1 MKYIIAL
8 ALILGLVSCQPE
20 MFNGNGKASDAEM
33 VELTFSVQFPEPIP
47 IATKGKMG
55 EGLINTPS
63 DSLSLHLCI
72 FGSGNGYVQNWIEA
86 EKTETYTNTS
96 GYVTGGEFK
105 VLLPVAD
112 DERTIHIIANPPMDA
127 VPTTSDYL
135 DNVMEKMVNGQDSCS
150 YWQQIVVEKIDALEG
165 SSTNP
170 PKASEYV
177 TTAFRNIHLLRNFAK
192 FIVTSPETTDEDYE
206 SIMVKRWTLINV
218 PTRGYVAPY
227 TKDQTKRFPDGYL
240 NAFLKSNPTGSQLYN
255 QLVNIDEYPGSM
267 PGTASI
273 NETFP
278 GNPETT
284 TGAYV
289 NRGQAQYMYE
299 RPKPED
305 PYKQTAVL
313 VEIEIQPT
321 NEQLYD
327 PRPGAN
333 NTYWYK
339 IEVLDDNGSYVPF
352 LRNIVYTL
360 RIKGLEDYGATTAQA
375 AFDGPYFGNISAS
388 LETAGLSDLSNGTS
402 AIHVDQLDYTFMTL
416 TEAELESGFDLTNP
430 DGSPSLFYFTPDVE
444 HPDQIFFEDVE
455 NVVDVTVTKRAVTG
469 FAHAVANFTTLPAGN
484 DAGKIHITPA
494 EIDVANG
501 TMKKSVLRVAG
512 KALPDGKELYREI
525 TITLMPKPDL
535 KYGTGEEAIWTD
547 ILYGEGLTPADVS
560 GVNKDVYLRICLP
573 VGLGASL
580 FPIQIRIEAE
590 NNTLTSTSPKL
601 PVRTGK
607 TMFEPAPA
615 PGQPD
620 TRRNTYFFVYT
631 INYSDYCKLDP
642 RTKKYVY
649 KYKFGETADDRIIL
663 KTSTSGSNAT
673 RISISD
679 LEGHFN
685 EKILD
690 LTSTP

>member
-1 MKYIIAL
+1 MKESDKNKKEMAVLEDSQQQIAFEVEDYLKKNYLLRYNMMTRMEECCKITSENDEKTRQNAVWQPLSDRLLNTIVHEKMRMGGNSWAVDIRRFIHSTLIPEYNPMQDYLQNLPPCNRHYDYIGSMARRIPTNFAHAETLFHRWFL
-8 ALILGLVSCQPE
+8 AMVAQWLGMNRNHGNAVVLMLIGNQGQFKSTFCKLILPPCLREYYIDDIKMESSEQ
-20 MFNGNGKASDAEM
+20 
-33 VELTFSVQFPEPIP
+33 VER
-47 IATKGKMG
+47 M
-55 EGLINTPS
+55 
-63 DSLSLHLCI
+63 LCRM
-72 FGSGNGYVQNWIEA
+72 A
-86 EKTETYTNTS
+86 
-96 GYVTGGEFK
+96 
-105 VLLPVAD
+105 
-112 DERTIHIIANPPMDA
+112 
-127 VPTTSDYL
+127 
-135 DNVMEKMVNGQDSCS
+135 
-150 YWQQIVVEKIDALEG
+150 
-165 SSTNP
+165 
-170 PKASEYV
+170 
-177 TTAFRNIHLLRNFAK
+177 
-192 FIVTSPETTDEDYE
+192 
-206 SIMVKRWTLINV
+206 
-218 PTRGYVAPY
+218 
-227 TKDQTKRFPDGYL
+227 
-240 NAFLKSNPTGSQLYN
+240 
-255 QLVNIDEYPGSM
+255 LVNIDEYPGSM

-375 AFDGPYFGNISAS
+375 AFEGPYFGNISAS

-547 ILYGEGLTPADVS
+547 ILYGEGLTPTDVS

-590 NNTLTSTSPKL
+590 NNTLTSTSPNL

-607 TMFEPAPA
+607 TMFEPAPTD
-615 PGQPD
+615 PSQPD

-631 INYSDYCKLDP
+631 INYSDYCKLNP

-649 KYKFGETADDRIIL
+649 KYKFGETTNDRIIL